1 MVSFI
6 KKALVTEKKKKSVYI
21 SNKYFADQQLV
32 TGRQKKRIE
41 RTETR
46 WNFECIVAD
55 NLEIKLYSKNLWL
68 VNQQRK
74 YSGLIKNNILK
85 NKIKGKRKKK
95 QMGKFY
101 FILF

>member
-1 MVSFI
+1 M
-6 KKALVTEKKKKSVYI
+6 YI

-74 YSGLIKNNILK
+74 YSGLIKNILK
-85 NKIKGKRKKK
+85 KQNKGERKEKTD
-95 QMGKFY
+95 G
-101 FILF
+101 